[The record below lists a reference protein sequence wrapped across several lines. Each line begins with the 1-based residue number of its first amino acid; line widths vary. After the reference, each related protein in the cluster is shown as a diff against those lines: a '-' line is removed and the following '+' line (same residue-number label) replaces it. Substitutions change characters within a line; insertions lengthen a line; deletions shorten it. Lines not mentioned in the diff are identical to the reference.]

1 MALSENPARKRSR
14 RERERE
20 AHRRTMLE
28 AAERVFVR
36 KGYREAAVEE
46 IAQEAEFSVG
56 TLYNFFKNKEDLYA
70 QVAEKIAQDF
80 LEAFEGRVL
89 SRHDPAE
96 AIGAL
101 IELRLTHFEDH
112 RGFFRVFFETSPSSR
127 FDPAS
132 ALPESCMGLY
142 DRYVDTVTGLFRQG
156 VEQGQFDRI
165 DPLFLTLSLE
175 GILNAFVAY
184 WSKRE
189 PTEPLAVLV
198 TKMKRDF
205 LGRLKVRLSG
215 PDDAAQR

>member
-1 MALSENPARKRSR
+1 
-14 RERERE
+14 
-20 AHRRTMLE
+20 
-28 AAERVFVR
+28 
-36 KGYREAAVEE
+36 
-46 IAQEAEFSVG
+46 
-56 TLYNFFKNKEDLYA
+56 
-70 QVAEKIAQDF
+70 
-80 LEAFEGRVL
+80 
-89 SRHDPAE
+89 
-96 AIGAL
+96 
-101 IELRLTHFEDH
+101 
-112 RGFFRVFFETSPSSR
+112 
-127 FDPAS
+127 
-132 ALPESCMGLY
+132 MGLY